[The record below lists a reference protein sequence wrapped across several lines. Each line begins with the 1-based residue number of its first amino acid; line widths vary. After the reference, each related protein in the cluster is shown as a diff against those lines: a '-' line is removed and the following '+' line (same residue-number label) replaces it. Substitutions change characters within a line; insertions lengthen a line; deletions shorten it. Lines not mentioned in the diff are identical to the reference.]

1 MLSMSHIII
10 LLLIIVLVFGTKNL
24 RNIGSDLGAAV
35 RNFKKSMSE
44 GESEEGNVP
53 PDMAKTQKLPAQ
65 TQPDKKDTK

>member
-35 RNFKKSMSE
+35 RNFKKSMNE
-44 GESEEGNVP
+44 GEDETK
-53 PDMAKTQKLPAQ
+53 KTDEKSA
-65 TQPDKKDTK
+65 DNKKDEKKP